1 MIRTFRENIIF
12 QRDWTGRGERGFRDQ
27 MLMPAI
33 FFGAISPGLFLS
45 SLITGYIPGLWLAI
59 IMNIFGYGVTHLLY
73 LGKMERF
80 WRGLL
85 NIRHS
90 WISRGM
96 FFNILFT
103 LFSTLYVCM
112 VTFAGS
118 LVDTGTGYI
127 VRIAGVVSAVL
138 FLAYPGFM
146 LSFVKAIPF
155 WRSMVEPVLFFL
167 QGIMGG
173 IAVQFIMDILYPL
186 RGDLSLILLKTDYLL
201 LVSITVIIL
210 FALIVKSLHG
220 SAERVSVEFLMK
232 GQGAQFFLGG
242 AVIGG
247 LILPLI
253 ILSILVLYTEGSER
267 LNLLLYPVMALE
279 LMGIYLAKYGFIIA
293 GTYTPTLPE
302 VRIE

>member
-12 QRDWTGRGERGFRDQ
+12 QRDWTGKGERGFRDQ

-45 SLITGYIPGLWLAI
+45 SLITGFIPGLWFAL
-59 IMNIFGYGVTHLLY
+59 IMNILGYGVTHLLY

-85 NIRHS
+85 NIKHS

-96 FFNILFT
+96 FFNVLFT

-112 VTFAGS
+112 VTFGGS
-118 LVDTGTGYI
+118 VVDNSTGYAL
-127 VRIAGVVSAVL
+127 RIAGVISAVL

-173 IAVQFIMDILYPL
+173 IAVQFILGIVYPL
-186 RGDLSLILLKTDYLL
+186 QGDLSVILLKTNYILL
-201 LVSITVIIL
+201 ISITVIIL
-210 FALIVKSLHG
+210 SALIVKSLHG
-220 SAERVSVEFLMK
+220 GAERVSVEYLVK
-232 GQGAQFFLGG
+232 GQGAQFFMGG

-247 LILPLI
+247 LLLPLI
-253 ILSILVLYTEGSER
+253 LLSIIVVYTEVSAN
-267 LNLLLYPVMALE
+267 LYLLLYPAMALE

-293 GTYTPTLPE
+293 GTYTPTMPE
-302 VRIE
+302 VRME